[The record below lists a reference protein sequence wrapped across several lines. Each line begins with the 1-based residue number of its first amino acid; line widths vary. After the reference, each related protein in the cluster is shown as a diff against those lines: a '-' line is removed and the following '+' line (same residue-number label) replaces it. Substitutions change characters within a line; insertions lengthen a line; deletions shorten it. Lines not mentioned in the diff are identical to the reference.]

1 MNYKIINDEK
11 LLRDFIMWLPELKP
25 HETYYCTLFSR
36 KKYCLNN
43 ELKSDKQ
50 QLKRFTS
57 SKQFL
62 FEKIKQMECEI
73 GTYHQD
79 SVEIPQDSLA
89 VYINPN
95 PRDMIKATAESL
107 KRFAD
112 LITSPYSNY
121 NPHQEVLSQIQKSC
135 SKKVFFDID
144 FDKVDLDDTR
154 EKVSLYLN
162 EECLT
167 YLKTRGG
174 FHLLIDL
181 NKIDKKFAKSWYNN
195 IIKLE
200 GCDICGD
207 NLIPVP
213 GCTQGNFT
221 PYFVK

>member
-1 MNYKIINDEK
+1 MILEK
-11 LLRDFIMWLPELKP
+11 
-25 HETYYCTLFSR
+25 
-36 KKYCLNN
+36 
-43 ELKSDKQ
+43 
-50 QLKRFTS
+50 
-57 SKQFL
+57 
-62 FEKIKQMECEI
+62 
-73 GTYHQD
+73 
-79 SVEIPQDSLA
+79 
-89 VYINPN
+89 
-95 PRDMIKATAESL
+95 
-107 KRFAD
+107 
-112 LITSPYSNY
+112 
-121 NPHQEVLSQIQKSC
+121 
-135 SKKVFFDID
+135 
-144 FDKVDLDDTR
+144 
-154 EKVSLYLN
+154 KVSLYLN